1 MDIVAAILLF
11 GAAVSGFMAFV
22 HLSMGMQIGRILR
35 LSHAVMVAAGIVA
48 LLFYALFTN
57 NHEKHINVL
66 VMLGVAVIPGL
77 FLLIGKS
84 GNLKGKGL
92 AVVYGITG
100 LFALLWLLTY
110 LIPQ

>member
-22 HLSMGMQIGRILR
+22 HLSMEMQVGRKLR
-35 LSHAVMVAAGIVA
+35 LFHAVLVAAGIVA
-48 LLFYALFTN
+48 LILYAMFTN
-57 NHEKHINVL
+57 DHEKHINVL
-66 VMLGVAVIPGL
+66 VMLGIAVIPGL
-77 FLLIGKS
+77 FLLRGKS
-84 GNLKGKGL
+84 VTHRGKGL
-92 AVVYGITG
+92 AVTYGLTG

>member
-22 HLSMGMQIGRILR
+22 HMSMGMKIEKRLR
-35 LSHAVMVAAGIVA
+35 LFHIVLVAAGIVA
-48 LLFYALFTN
+48 LIIYVLFTN

-66 VMLGVAVIPGL
+66 VMLGIALIPGL
-77 FLLIGKS
+77 FLLSGKS
-84 GNLKGKGL
+84 GTSRGKGF
-92 AVVYGITG
+92 AVAYGLTG